1 VTALEPEKQETVSLE
16 KAKEQVAKACR
27 RIAMLHIA
35 YARTLVEEL
44 GPEEGKR
51 LAMRAIKTYGKQV
64 GASARKRVEAQGLEN
79 TPENY
84 VEDLPEFGLYEELE
98 KIETGEGLIRRLK
111 GCEMGKLWRELGEE
125 ELGRIYCY
133 IDSAKS
139 MAFNPDWVLV
149 HKTCMPDGDPHC
161 DLCYR
166 RTTEEEKSNFLKDD
180 TDFENLDKP

>member
-1 VTALEPEKQETVSLE
+1 MESREQETVSLE

-35 YARTLVEEL
+35 YARTLVEEF

-51 LAMRAIKTYGKQV
+51 LAKRAIKAYGKMV
-64 GASARKRVEAQGLEN
+64 GETARERAKNRGLES
-79 TPENY
+79 TPGNY

-98 KIETGEGLIRRLK
+98 KIETEEGLIRRLK
-111 GCEMGKLWRELGEE
+111 GCAMGKTWREMGEE

-133 IDSAKS
+133 IDPAKS
-139 MAFNPDWVLV
+139 MSYNPDWALV

-166 RTTEEEKSNFLKDD
+166 RTTEEEKSDFLKDD